1 MNFKV
6 STAKEALSTFGES
19 SFIAASGIYDVT
31 IKFAS
36 VDVSKGGAE
45 SVNFN
50 VDYNGNDV
58 TLYGPY
64 VTNKDGA
71 TNEIGAKLIN
81 SLAVI
86 AGMGNGQSFT
96 TEEESHTV
104 GKDKKE
110 QTFTVITD
118 FSDLPVKVWLQ
129 LEYSR
134 NPETQDIKERKV
146 IKAFYRAADDADA
159 AEIASNTSI
168 GKRLAIVQEKYASNI
183 TYKDVT
189 PEEVAQW
196 KANKAAN
203 KAAPAKPMPK
213 AAAKPSTSLF
223 K

>member
-81 SLAVI
+81 SLAVKTYHRLI
-86 AGMGNGQSFT
+86 AKRHIPSFAGLGRKKFQSFLC
-96 TEEESHTV
+96 V
-104 GKDKKE
+104 
-110 QTFTVITD
+110 
-118 FSDLPVKVWLQ
+118 
-129 LEYSR
+129 
-134 NPETQDIKERKV
+134 
-146 IKAFYRAADDADA
+146 
-159 AEIASNTSI
+159 
-168 GKRLAIVQEKYASNI
+168 
-183 TYKDVT
+183 
-189 PEEVAQW
+189 
-196 KANKAAN
+196 
-203 KAAPAKPMPK
+203 
-213 AAAKPSTSLF
+213 
-223 K
+223 